1 MQETPQQRISR
12 ELQATMKSGDKVRL
26 STLRMLLTEI
36 QSAGLRSPAGAGTP
50 AELDEAGF
58 QALVRKAIKQRRES
72 SEQFRLGNRP
82 ELAERE
88 ELEAEILAAY
98 LPQQASEDELRQ
110 AIAAIV
116 VETSGQGLAGKAAL
130 GAVMKAALARFGGSA
145 DGATVNRI
153 VRELLAGG

>member
-1 MQETPQQRISR
+1 
-12 ELQATMKSGDKVRL
+12 MKSGDKVRL

-36 QSAGLRSPAGAGTP
+36 QSAGLRGPAGAGP
-50 AELDEAGF
+50 PPVAAELDEAGF
-58 QALVRKAIKQRRES
+58 QALVRKSIKQRRES

-82 ELAERE
+82 ELAAKE
-88 ELEAEILAAY
+88 ELEAEILSAY
-98 LPQQASEDELRQ
+98 LPQQASEAEVRQ

-116 VETSGQGLAGKAAL
+116 AETTAQGLEGKAAL
-130 GAVMKAALARFGGSA
+130 GAVIKAALVRLGGTA

>member
-1 MQETPQQRISR
+1 MQETPQQRISK

-36 QSAGLRSPAGAGTP
+36 QSAGLRGSSDG

-72 SEQFRLGNRP
+72 AEQFRLGNRP
-82 ELAERE
+82 ELAAKEDV
-88 ELEAEILAAY
+88 EAEILAAY
-98 LPQQASEDELRQ
+98 LPQQASEEEVRQ
-110 AIAAIV
+110 GIAVIV
-116 VETSGQGLAGKAAL
+116 ADVAAQGLEGKAAI
-130 GAVMKAALARFGGSA
+130 GAVMKAALAKFGGTA

-153 VRELLAGG
+153 ARELLAQR